1 MPRQSKYYIGIEVD
15 KLTNSILNT
24 ISGDSFETVV
34 NPLAKEDLK
43 GISLKNGWKFDWKK
57 SLN

>member
-1 MPRQSKYYIGIEVD
+1 MSRQSKYYIGIEVD

-24 ISGDSFETVV
+24 ISGANFETVV

-43 GISLKNGWKFDWKK
+43 RDIIEKWMEI
-57 SLN
+57 